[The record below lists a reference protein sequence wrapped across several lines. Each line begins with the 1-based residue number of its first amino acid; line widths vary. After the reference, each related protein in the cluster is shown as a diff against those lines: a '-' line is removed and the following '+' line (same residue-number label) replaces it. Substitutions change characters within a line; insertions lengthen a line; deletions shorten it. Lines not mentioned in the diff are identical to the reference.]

1 MWDSSCIRQIFFDQD
16 KEMFMLGKVR
26 FLFRGGGGVGEP
38 GLRGESLV
46 NFYKLGRV

>member
-16 KEMFMLGKVR
+16 KEMFMLGKV
-26 FLFRGGGGVGEP
+26 GEP